1 VNLQDL
7 EKNAADLQA
16 KLDEMN
22 KTITKMK
29 AQPSGLWKPAI
40 GEGYYYIGCDG
51 FISVMKNDGTIFDKD
66 IISMGNAY
74 RTQEEAERA
83 RDKRVVTQRLREL
96 AGGYRFK
103 AGVTNWE
110 LYYHT
115 VNNSWQ
121 LGTII
126 SGFRAGNVYFRSD
139 EEALVALN
147 ELGSRLDVLL
157 EIEE

>member
-1 VNLQDL
+1 MNLQDL

-16 KLDEMN
+16 KLDEM
-22 KTITKMK
+22 KATITKMK
-29 AQPSGLWKPAI
+29 AQPSGFWKPAI
-40 GEGYYYIGCDG
+40 GDSYYQVVSDG
-51 FISVMKNDGTIFDKD
+51 GVFLNHHNGTKTDYA
-66 IISMGNAY
+66 IIKQGNAY
-74 RTQEEAERA
+74 RTHEEAERA
-83 RDKRVVTQRLREL
+83 RYKQEVTQRLREL